1 MEETFDLHIQ
11 GCRVPIRLI
20 RERRH
25 NARAAVGA
33 NAVILR
39 LPLLLPKEQKQ
50 AQINWLEN
58 WLLRIMTRK
67 PELLKRFQPRQYQH
81 GEVLV
86 VGERHYT
93 LHIEY
98 SDKMSHRGQLQRGV
112 IRLQLGTRAPEEAV
126 GQLLSR
132 LIAKDYLPYITA
144 RVATLNA
151 QFFRKKVN
159 TVALKHTRSRWGS
172 CSSRGNIN
180 LSTQLLFA
188 PTDVQDYVIIHELA
202 HLAEANHSPRFWKLV
217 HDAMPDYK
225 SKEKWLRDNA
235 HLCRF

>member
-1 MEETFDLHIQ
+1 MEETFDLRIQ
-11 GCRVPIRLI
+11 GCRVPIRVI
-20 RERRH
+20 RERRP
-25 NARAAVGA
+25 NTRAAIGA

-39 LPLLLPKEQKQ
+39 LPLLLSKEQKQ
-50 AQINWLEN
+50 AQINWLED
-58 WLLRIMTRK
+58 WLLQIMTRK

-98 SDKMSHRGQLQRGV
+98 SDKMSHRGQLQCGV
-112 IRLQLGTRAPEEAV
+112 IRLQLSTRAPEDTV

-132 LIAKDYLPYITA
+132 LIAKDYLPDIIA
-144 RVATLNA
+144 RVAILNS

-180 LSTQLLFA
+180 LSTRLLFA

-217 HDAMPDYK
+217 REAMPDYK
-225 SKEKWLRDNA
+225 NKEKWLQDNA